1 MIYQVH
7 RYLYV
12 TTINRLRLEHKV
24 SMKMPPLKDIKEFA

>member
-12 TTINRLRLEHKV
+12 TTINRSRLEHKV
-24 SMKMPPLKDIKEFA
+24 SMNMPSLKDLRESA